1 MTDKSFYNV
10 FSKIKLSANVKTI
23 LKNTTVYNIKISKNT
38 ATAEIFLESDKVVNE
53 SCLNDLKQD
62 MFDNFNFLKDVKI
75 YLKYIL
81 KDLTPKEQ
89 IEKIWDNLT
98 KVINEKSPICFSI
111 FKDSTFEIIE
121 NTLNINLYKNGAFI
135 FKSKKIDTLIEDIIK
150 DRLNVNLFVKF
161 IDVNKGIYDNNQ
173 KDNEL
178 KALVH
183 KALESTNISNE
194 YETNKTS
201 FNDTP
206 SFRKTK
212 RLSLKIKENIDEN
225 IDEIKDSINVGE
237 TITIKGKILLV
248 DITETKKGKYIVRVD
263 ITDMTDSVSF
273 KFFTNPDDFKENY
286 LDIIKKGNFVIV
298 KGEIRYDEYMKEL
311 ILYPME
317 LCKTNAPDPKIDTA
331 SEKRVELHLHTQ
343 MSKMDAVT
351 PVKDLIK
358 RAKDM
363 ELCKTNAPD
372 PKIDTASEKRVEL
385 HLHTQMSKMDAVT
398 PVKDLIKRAK
408 DWGHKAIAITDHGV
422 VQAFPDAM
430 DISRK
435 LGIKVLYGVEAYLV
449 DDLSNVVNN
458 SKNQSLLDEYVV
470 FDLETTG
477 LNREYNK
484 IIEIGAVKVKDSKII
499 DRFSTFINPHEKLSQ
514 DIINLTNITDDML
527 VNAPEENDMLP
538 KFFEF
543 FGDSVLVAHNAKF
556 DTGFIKKWA
565 QKNNIPFKNTVLDTV
580 GLSRTIFS
588 DMSKHT
594 LNVIAKKLNVSLENH
609 HRAIDD
615 AEATAQIFI
624 KFIDILKNK
633 YNISSLDDVNE
644 LARTNI
650 DVKKLRPNHAI
661 IFAKTQK
668 GLKNLY
674 ELISKSNLEYFFRDP
689 RIPKSEFLKLKD
701 GLIIGTACGNGEF
714 YQAVLNNAD
723 EDEIENLANFYDY
736 FEIQPTENNKFLIEN
751 DKASN
756 INSIEDLQNI
766 NKKIIEYGKKFNKL
780 VVATCDVHFL
790 DKEDS
795 YFRKII
801 MSSKG
806 YKDCDNQPPLYFKT
820 TNEMLEEFSYLG
832 EDLAYEVVIK
842 NTNLISD
849 MIEDILPIPDGTFP
863 PELPDS
869 DIELTKIATDRAKSI
884 YGKTLP
890 KIVEDRLNKELSSII
905 KNGFAVLYII
915 AQKVVQNSNENGY
928 IVGSRGS
935 VGSSFAATM
944 AGITEVNPLSPH
956 YICKNC
962 KYSDF
967 DSETVLKYA
976 GNSGWDLPD
985 KRCPICNT
993 MLSKDGHD
1001 IPFETFLGFD
1011 GDKEPDI
1018 DLNFSGEF
1026 QSQAHQYTEELFGK
1040 GNVFKAG
1047 TIGTLAD
1054 KTAYGYV
1061 KKYADE
1067 RNMKISSAE
1076 INRLVDGCVGIKRTT
1091 GQHPGGLMVVPST
1104 KSIYDFCPVQRPAD
1118 DQLSNVITTHFDYH
1132 SISGRILKLDL
1143 LGHDVPTILRMLKDF
1158 TGFDPL
1164 NTPMDDK
1171 ATMSLFTSPS
1181 ALGLSN
1187 KDIDCETGSLGL
1199 PEFGTP
1205 FVIQM
1210 LIDTKPNSFSDLVK
1224 ISGLSHGTDVWF
1236 NNAQELIKN
1245 NIATLKEVIPT
1256 RDDIMVYLILKG
1268 VDNKLAFTIMESVRK
1283 GKGLTKEFEQ
1293 AMIDKNVPN
1302 WYIESCKRIKY
1313 MFPKGHA
1320 VAYVTNAFRMGY
1332 FKINYPSA
1340 FYASLFSV
1348 KVEDFDYDLMCF
1360 GIDKVEIAI
1369 KDIQSLGKGATTK
1382 EKTKLTVLELVREMY
1397 KRGLKFK
1404 KMDLYKSKGFKFD
1417 VVEDMLLPPLCC
1429 VQGLGEQATQNIIE
1443 ERKNG
1448 LFDTIESLVER
1459 TKISK
1464 TVVEI
1469 LKQNG
1474 VLDGI
1479 PDTNQL
1485 TLFV

>member
-1 MTDKSFYNV
+1 MEDKKFSNV
-10 FSKIKLSANVKTI
+10 FSKIKLSANVKTV
-23 LKNTTVYNIKISKNT
+23 LRNTTVSNIKINKT
-38 ATAEIFLESDKVVNE
+38 DATAEIFLESDKIINE
-53 SCLNDLKQD
+53 NCLKDFKQD
-62 MFDNFNFLKDVKI
+62 IFDNFNFLKEVKI

-81 KDLTPKEQ
+81 EDLTLKEK
-89 IEKIWDNLT
+89 IEKIWDNIIT
-98 KVINEKSPICFSI
+98 IVNEKSPICFSI
-111 FKDSTFEIIE
+111 FKDSTFELEE

-135 FKSKKIDTLIEDIIK
+135 FKSKKIDTLVENIIK
-150 DRLNVNLFVKF
+150 DRLNTNIFVKF
-161 IDVNKGIYDNNQ
+161 VDLNTGLYNKAQ
-173 KDNEL
+173 KDDEL
-178 KALVH
+178 KSLIS
-183 KALESTNISNE
+183 KALETTNILPE
-194 YETNKTS
+194 YEQTESKAPDINR
-201 FNDTP
+201 
-206 SFRKTK
+206 FRKTK
-212 RLSLKIKENIDEN
+212 RLSLKIKETIEED
-225 IDEIKDSINVGE
+225 IYEIKNSVNDGE
-237 TITIKGKILLV
+237 TITIKGKIFGL
-248 DITETKKGKYIVRVD
+248 DITETKKGKYIIKVD

-273 KFFTNPDDFKENY
+273 KFFTTPEDFKEDY
-286 LDIIKKGNFVIV
+286 SDIIKKGNFVIV

-317 LCKTNAPDPKIDTA
+317 ICQTEPPAPKMDNLL
-331 SEKRVELHLHTQ
+331 EKRVELHLHTQ

-351 PVKDLIK
+351 PVKD
-358 RAKDM
+358 M
-363 ELCKTNAPD
+363 
-372 PKIDTASEKRVEL
+372 
-385 HLHTQMSKMDAVT
+385 
-398 PVKDLIKRAK
+398 IKRAK

-449 DDLSNVVNN
+449 DDLSDVVNN

-484 IIEIGAVKVKDSKII
+484 IIEIGAVKVKNGKII

-514 DIINLTNITDDML
+514 DIINLTSITDDML
-527 VNAPEENDMLP
+527 VDAPEENEMLP
-538 KFFEF
+538 KFFDF

-565 QKNNIPFKNTVLDTV
+565 ERNNKTLKNTVLDTV
-580 GLSRTIFS
+580 GLSRTIFT

-594 LNVIAKKLNVSLENH
+594 LNVIAKKLDISLENH

-615 AEATAQIFI
+615 AEATAHIFI
-624 KFIDILKNK
+624 KFIEILQNK
-633 YNISSLDDVNE
+633 YNIAKLDDVNE

-661 IFAKTQK
+661 IFAKNQK

-674 ELISKSNLEYFFRDP
+674 ELISKSNLDYFFRDP

-701 GLIIGTACGNGEF
+701 GLIIGTACENGEF

-723 EDEIENLANFYDY
+723 EDEIEKLANFYDY
-736 FEIQPTENNKFLIEN
+736 FEIQPTGNNRFLIEN
-751 DKASN
+751 EKVSN

-766 NKKIIEYGKKFNKL
+766 NKKIIEYGKKYNKL

-790 DKEDS
+790 DKEDA

-801 MSSKG
+801 MASKG
-806 YKDCDNQPPLYFKT
+806 YKDCDNQPPLYFRT
-820 TNEMLEEFSYLG
+820 TSEMLEEFSYLG
-832 EDLAYEVVIK
+832 EDLAYEVVVK
-842 NTNLISD
+842 NTNLIAD

-884 YGKTLP
+884 YGENLP
-890 KIVEDRLNKELSSII
+890 KIVKDRLDRELNSII

-915 AQKVVQNSNENGY
+915 AQKVVHNSNENGY

-956 YICKNC
+956 YVCKKC

-985 KRCPICNT
+985 KYCPVCGTI
-993 MLSKDGHD
+993 LSKDGHD

-1026 QSQAHQYTEELFGK
+1026 QAQAHQYTEELFGK

-1067 RNMKISSAE
+1067 RNMRISGAE

-1091 GQHPGGLMVVPST
+1091 GQHPGGLMVVPNT

-1118 DQLSNVITTHFDYH
+1118 DQSSNVITTHFDYH

-1164 NTPMDDK
+1164 DTPMDDK
-1171 ATMSLFTSPS
+1171 DTMSLFTSPS
-1181 ALGLSN
+1181 ALGVSTE
-1187 KDIDCETGSLGL
+1187 DIDCDTGSLGL

-1210 LIDTKPNSFSDLVK
+1210 LMDTKPNSFSDLVK

-1245 NIATLKEVIPT
+1245 NVATLKEVIPT

-1268 VDNKLAFTIMESVRK
+1268 VENKLAFTIMESVRK
-1283 GKGLTKEFEQ
+1283 GKGLTPEFEQ
-1293 AMIDKNVPN
+1293 AMIDKNVPD

-1332 FKINYPSA
+1332 FKINYPTA

-1360 GIDKVEIAI
+1360 GLDKVESAI
-1369 KDIQSLGKGATTK
+1369 KEIQALGKGATTK

-1397 KRGLKFK
+1397 KRGLKFT

-1417 VVEDMLLPPLCC
+1417 VVEDKLLPPLCC
-1429 VQGLGEQATQNIIE
+1429 VQGLGEQATQNIID
-1443 ERKNG
+1443 ERENG
-1448 LFDTIESLVER
+1448 AFDTIENLVER

-1485 TLFV
+1485 TLFA

>member
-1 MTDKSFYNV
+1 MEDKKFSNV
-10 FSKIKLSANVKTI
+10 FCKIKLSANVKTI
-23 LKNTTVYNIKISKNT
+23 LRNTTVSNIKINQNE
-38 ATAEIFLESDKVVNE
+38 ALAQIFLQSDKIINE
-53 SCLNDLKQD
+53 NCLKDFEED
-62 MFDNFNFLKDVKI
+62 IFDNFSFLKNVKI
-75 YLKYIL
+75 YLQYVFE
-81 KDLTPKEQ
+81 DLTLQEK
-89 IEKIWDNLT
+89 IEKIWGNIIT
-98 KVINEKSPICFSI
+98 IVKEKSPICFPI
-111 FKDSTFEIIE
+111 FKDATFILEE
-121 NTLNINLYKNGAFI
+121 NILNVTLYKKGAFI
-135 FKSKKIDTLIEDIIK
+135 FKSKKIDTIIQNIIK
-150 DRLNVNLFVKF
+150 ERLNTNIFVKF
-161 IDVNKGIYDNNQ
+161 IDDNSCIENKEQ

-178 KALVH
+178 KKLIA
-183 KALESTNISNE
+183 KALENTNV
-194 YETNKTS
+194 NKNLEQ
-201 FNDTP
+201 NDENKP
-206 SFRKTK
+206 QEINRFRKVK

-225 IDEIKDSINVGE
+225 INVIKDSINDGE
-237 TITIKGKILLV
+237 IIVIKGKIFGI
-248 DITETKKGKYIVRVD
+248 DITETKKGKYIVKVD
-263 ITDMTDSVSF
+263 ITDMTDSISF
-273 KFFTNPDDFKENY
+273 KFFTEPEDFKEDYTN
-286 LDIIKKGNFVIV
+286 IIKKGNFVIV
-298 KGEIRYDEYMKEL
+298 KGEIRYDEYIKEL
-311 ILYPME
+311 ILAPME
-317 LCKTNAPDPKIDTA
+317 ICLTNAPEPKMDN
-331 SEKRVELHLHTQ
+331 SQEKRVELHLHTQ
-343 MSKMDAVT
+343 MSKMDGVSS
-351 PVKDLIK
+351 VKDIIK
-358 RAKDM
+358 RA
-363 ELCKTNAPD
+363 
-372 PKIDTASEKRVEL
+372 S
-385 HLHTQMSKMDAVT
+385 
-398 PVKDLIKRAK
+398 

-430 DISRK
+430 DMARK

-449 DDLSNVVNN
+449 DDLSDVVQN
-458 SKNQSLLDEYVV
+458 SKNQNLLDEYVI

-484 IIEIGAVKVKDSKII
+484 IIEIGAVKVKNGKII
-499 DRFSTFINPHEKLSQ
+499 DRFSTFINPHEKLNE
-514 DIINLTNITDDML
+514 DIIKLTNITDDML
-527 VNAPEENDMLP
+527 VDAPEESEMLP
-538 KFFEF
+538 KFLQF

-556 DTGFIKKWA
+556 DMGFIKKWA
-565 QKNNIPFKNTVLDTV
+565 ERNNKKINNTVLDTV
-580 GLSRTIFS
+580 GLSRTIFP
-588 DMSKHT
+588 DMAKHT
-594 LNVIAKKLNVSLENH
+594 LNVIVKKLDIFLENH
-609 HRAIDD
+609 HRAVDD
-615 AEATAQIFI
+615 AEATAHIFI
-624 KFIDILKNK
+624 KFVEILKNE
-633 YNISSLDDVNE
+633 YNVINLDGVNE

-661 IFAKTQK
+661 ILVKNQK
-668 GLKNLY
+668 GLRNLY

-689 RIPKSEFLKLKD
+689 RIPKSEFLKLRE

-723 EDEIENLANFYDY
+723 DDEIEKLANFYDY
-736 FEIQPTENNKFLIEN
+736 FEIQPIGNNQFLIEN
-751 DKASN
+751 EKVSN

-766 NKKIIEYGKKFNKL
+766 NKKIIDYGKKYNKL

-790 DKEDS
+790 DKEDA

-801 MSSKG
+801 MASKG
-806 YKDCDNQPPLYFKT
+806 FKDADSQPPVYFRT
-820 TNEMLEEFSYLG
+820 TEEMLQEFSYLG
-832 EDLAYEVVIK
+832 EDLAYDVVIK
-842 NTNLISD
+842 NTNAIAD
-849 MIEDILPIPDGTFP
+849 MIEEVLPIPDGTFP
-863 PELPDS
+863 PEIEGS
-869 DIELTKIATDRAKSI
+869 DKELTNITMTKAKSI
-884 YGKTLP
+884 YGEDLP
-890 KIVEDRLNKELSSII
+890 KIVKDRLERELNSII

-915 AQKVVQNSNENGY
+915 AQKIVWNSNDNGY

-956 YICKNC
+956 YFCKNC

-967 DSETVLKYA
+967 DSEEVLAYA

-985 KRCPICNT
+985 KQCPICGN

-1001 IPFETFLGFD
+1001 IPFETFLGFE

-1026 QSQAHQYTEELFGK
+1026 QAQAHQYTEELFGE
-1040 GNVFKAG
+1040 GFVFKAG

-1067 RNMKISSAE
+1067 RNMKISGAE
-1076 INRLVDGCVGIKRTT
+1076 INRLVEGCVGIKRTT
-1091 GQHPGGLMVVPST
+1091 GQHPGGLMVVPNN

-1118 DQLSNVITTHFDYH
+1118 DPNSNVITTHFDYH

-1171 ATMSLFTSPS
+1171 ATMSLFTSPN
-1181 ALGLSN
+1181 ALGVTVE
-1187 KDIDCETGSLGL
+1187 DIDCDTGSLGL

-1210 LIDTKPNSFSDLVK
+1210 LMDTKPNSFSDLVK

-1245 NIATLKEVIPT
+1245 NVATLKEVIPT

-1268 VDNKLAFTIMESVRK
+1268 VENKLAFTIMESVRK
-1283 GKGLTKEFEQ
+1283 GKGLTPEFEQ
-1293 AMIDKNVPN
+1293 AMIDKNVPD

-1332 FKINYPSA
+1332 FKINYPYA

-1360 GIDKVEIAI
+1360 GIDKVQNAI
-1369 KDIQSLGKGATTK
+1369 KEIQALGKGATTK
-1382 EKTKLTVLELVREMY
+1382 EKTKLVVLELVREMY
-1397 KRGLKFK
+1397 KRGLKFT

-1417 VVEDMLLPPLCC
+1417 VTEDGLLPPLCC
-1429 VQGLGEQATQNIIE
+1429 VQGLGEQATQNIVE
-1443 ERKNG
+1443 ARDNG
-1448 LFDTIESLVER
+1448 EFDTIENLVER

-1474 VLDGI
+1474 VLKGI

-1485 TLFV
+1485 SLFA

>member
-1 MTDKSFYNV
+1 MEDKKFSNV
-10 FSKIKLSANVKTI
+10 FSKIKLSANVKTV
-23 LKNTTVYNIKISKNT
+23 LRNTTVLGIKINQSTKF
-38 ATAEIFLESDKVVNE
+38 AEISLQSDKILNE
-53 SCLNDLKQD
+53 SCLTDFKQD
-62 MFDNFNFLKDVKI
+62 IFDNFNFLKDVKI
-75 YLKYIL
+75 NLYYNLE
-81 KDLTPKEQ
+81 DLSLEEK
-89 IEKIWDNLT
+89 IEKIWCNIILT
-98 KVINEKSPICFSI
+98 IKEKSPICFPI
-111 FKDSTFEIIE
+111 FKEAIFNIQDNI
-121 NTLNINLYKNGAFI
+121 LNIDLNKKGAFI
-135 FKSKKIDTLIEDIIK
+135 FKAKKIDDIIQNVIK
-150 DRLNVNLFVKF
+150 DRFNINMFVKF
-161 IDVNKGIYDNNQ
+161 NDKNAISQDKEEKQDELNKLI
-173 KDNEL
+173 
-178 KALVH
+178 A
-183 KALESTNISNE
+183 KALENTEPVKTYEQETQSNNQE
-194 YETNKTS
+194 INK
-201 FNDTP
+201 
-206 SFRKTK
+206 FRRVK
-212 RLSLKIKENIDEN
+212 RLSLKIKENIEDD
-225 IDEIKDSINVGE
+225 ISVIKDSVNDGE
-237 TITIKGKILLV
+237 LITIKGKIFGI
-248 DITETKKGKYIVRVD
+248 DITETKKGKYIVKVD

-273 KFFTNPDDFKENY
+273 KFFTEPEDFKEDY
-286 LDIIKKGNFVIV
+286 ESIIKKGNFVIV

-311 ILYPME
+311 ILAPIE
-317 LCKTNAPDPKIDTA
+317 ICLTNPPEPKMDN
-331 SEKRVELHLHTQ
+331 SQEKRVELHLHTQ

-351 PVKDLIK
+351 PVKDMIK
-358 RAKDM
+358 RA
-363 ELCKTNAPD
+363 
-372 PKIDTASEKRVEL
+372 S
-385 HLHTQMSKMDAVT
+385 
-398 PVKDLIKRAK
+398 

-430 DISRK
+430 DMARK

-449 DDLSNVVNN
+449 DDLSSVVEH
-458 SKNQSLLDEYVV
+458 SKNQNLLDEYVI

-484 IIEIGAVKVKDSKII
+484 IIEIGAVKVKNGEII
-499 DRFSTFINPHEKLSQ
+499 DRFSTFVNPNEKLNN
-514 DIINLTNITDDML
+514 DIIELTKITDDML
-527 VNAPEENDMLP
+527 TDAPHENEILP

-556 DTGFIKKWA
+556 DMGFIKKWA
-565 QKNNIPFKNTVLDTV
+565 ERNNRVVENTVLDTV
-580 GLSRTIFS
+580 GLSRTIFP
-588 DMSKHT
+588 DMAKHT
-594 LNVIAKKLNVSLENH
+594 LNVIAKKLDISLENH
-609 HRAIDD
+609 HRAVDD
-615 AEATAQIFI
+615 AEATAHIFI
-624 KFIDILKNK
+624 KFCEILQNE
-633 YNISSLDDVNE
+633 YNVNNLDGVNE

-661 IFAKTQK
+661 IFVKNQK
-668 GLKNLY
+668 GLRNLY

-689 RIPKSEFLKLKD
+689 RIPKSEFLKLKE
-701 GLIIGTACGNGEF
+701 GLIIGTACEAGEF

-723 EDEIENLANFYDY
+723 EDEIEKLANFYDY
-736 FEIQPTENNKFLIEN
+736 FEIQPIANNKFLIEN
-751 DKASN
+751 EKVSN
-756 INSIEDLQNI
+756 INNEEDLQNI
-766 NKKIIEYGKKFNKL
+766 NKKIIAYGKKYNKP

-790 DKEDS
+790 DEQDS

-801 MSSKG
+801 MASKG
-806 YKDCDNQPPLYFKT
+806 FKDADNQPPLYFRT
-820 TNEMLEEFSYLG
+820 TEEMLNEFAYLG
-832 EDLAYEVVIK
+832 EDLAYEVVVK
-842 NTNLISD
+842 NTNLIAD
-849 MIEDILPIPDGTFP
+849 MIEEVLPIPDGTFP
-863 PELPDS
+863 PEIEGS
-869 DIELTKIATDRAKSI
+869 DKELTEITMTKAKSI
-884 YGKTLP
+884 YGEELP
-890 KIVEDRLNKELSSII
+890 KIVKDRLERELNSII

-915 AQKVVQNSNENGY
+915 AQKIVWNSNDNGY

-956 YICKNC
+956 YFCKNC

-967 DSETVLKYA
+967 DSEDVLAYA

-985 KRCPICNT
+985 KQCPVCGT

-1001 IPFETFLGFD
+1001 IPFETFLGFE

-1026 QSQAHQYTEELFGK
+1026 QAQAHQYTEELFGT
-1040 GNVFKAG
+1040 GFVFKAG

-1067 RNMKISSAE
+1067 RNMHIRGAE

-1091 GQHPGGLMVVPST
+1091 GQHPGGLMVVPNT
-1104 KSIYDFCPVQRPAD
+1104 KSIYDFCPVQHPAD
-1118 DQLSNVITTHFDYH
+1118 DPTSNVITTHFDYH

-1171 ATMSLFTSPS
+1171 ATMSLFTSPN
-1181 ALGLSN
+1181 ALGLSVE
-1187 KDIDCETGSLGL
+1187 DIDCDTGSLGL

-1210 LIDTKPNSFSDLVK
+1210 LMDTKPNSFSDLVK

-1245 NIATLKEVIPT
+1245 NVATLKEVIPT

-1268 VDNKLAFTIMESVRK
+1268 VENKLAFTIMESVRK
-1283 GKGLTKEFEQ
+1283 GKGLTPEFEQ
-1293 AMIDKNVPN
+1293 AMIDKNVPD

-1332 FKINYPSA
+1332 FKINYPYA

-1360 GIDKVEIAI
+1360 GLDKVQEAI
-1369 KDIQSLGKGATTK
+1369 KEIQALGKGATTK
-1382 EKTKLTVLELVREMY
+1382 EKTKLVVLELVREMY
-1397 KRGLKFK
+1397 KRGLKFT

-1417 VVEDMLLPPLCC
+1417 VTEEGLLPPLFC
-1429 VQGLGEQATQNIIE
+1429 VQGLGEQATQNIIDARE
-1443 ERKNG
+1443 NG
-1448 LFDTIESLVER
+1448 EFDTIENLVER

-1474 VLDGI
+1474 VLQGI

-1485 TLFV
+1485 TLF